1 MTFHEKAIYFIKK
14 IICFVIVCIVVW
26 TTENSLNIMIYS
38 LIGKSFLSIVFFVF
52 FTVGCRSSLQLS
64 SLRPCAQW
72 VNAAGL
78 DSPFQASV
86 TFTLAT
92 VLFTTLCPDVWSI
105 WQVLEVLS
113 CSAFEMYSYLM
124 NCNRIQHTFSTIIS
138 SISIATAISQSK
150 Y

>member
-26 TTENSLNIMIYS
+26 TTDNSLNIMIYS
-38 LIGKSFLSIVFFVF
+38 LIGKSFLSIVFF
-52 FTVGCRSSLQLS
+52 TVGCWSSLQLS

-78 DSPFQASV
+78 GSPFQASV

-105 WQVLEVLS
+105 
-113 CSAFEMYSYLM
+113 
-124 NCNRIQHTFSTIIS
+124 
-138 SISIATAISQSK
+138 
-150 Y
+150 